1 MNDNRKRIL
10 MVLATPGIGGAE
22 IYALNVVRYINHEKF
37 HVDFIVNSFTH
48 GKSIEE
54 ECRSY
59 GCEFYQLPAFKIFN
73 YVGYR
78 KAWRSFLRKHHYD
91 IVHAHATNA
100 SSIFLRIAKKEGVK
114 TIAHSHSA
122 GYRGNWLEQGIKKC
136 FAKGVGRV
144 ADYWFACSEAAAM
157 RLYGKKF
164 KLYSNYYTIP
174 NAINTDVYAFNLGSR
189 QKIRKQHDIED
200 NAFVCGHVGS
210 FTTPKNH
217 RFLIDIFEEIL
228 KSKPGAILLC
238 CGQGE
243 TMQDIKDYSSNKGIL
258 GNIVFAG
265 VVGNVNEYLMAMDV
279 FVFPSIF
286 EGFPISVLEAE
297 ATGLPIIMSDVITKE
312 VDLTDLIHRCGINQP
327 QTIWANTVLNS
338 SVTDRTKYNLNI
350 SKSEYNVKTAI
361 IRLEQLYSKLIS
373 E

>member
-1 MNDNRKRIL
+1 MNNIRKRIL

-22 IYALNVVRYINHEKF
+22 MYALNVVRYIDHCKF
-37 HVDFIVNSFTH
+37 QVDFVVNSFAS
-48 GKSIEE
+48 GKSIEN

-59 GCEFYQLPAFKIFN
+59 GCEFFQLPAFKIYN
-73 YVGYR
+73 YFSYC
-78 KAWRSFLRKHHYD
+78 KAWRSFLKEHRYD

-100 SSIFLRIAKKEGVK
+100 SSIFLRIAKEEGIK

-122 GYRGNWLEQGIKKC
+122 GYRGNGLEQGIKKL

-144 ADYWFACSEAAAM
+144 ADYWFACSEAAAL
-157 RLYGKKF
+157 RLYGQKYKKYF
-164 KLYSNYYTIP
+164 NYYTIP
-174 NAINTDVYAFNLGSR
+174 NAINTDAYAFNLESR
-189 QKIRKQHDIED
+189 QKIRKQYGIEE

-210 FTTPKNH
+210 FTMPKNH
-217 RFLIDIFEEIL
+217 RFLIDVFEEIL
-228 KSKPGAILLC
+228 KRKPDAILLC

-243 TMQDIKDYSSNKGIL
+243 TMQDIKDYSRNKGIL
-258 GNIVFAG
+258 EKIVFAG
-265 VVGNVNEYLMAMDV
+265 VVDNVNEYLMAMDV

-297 ATGLPIIMSDVITKE
+297 ATGLPIIMSDVITRE
-312 VDLTDLIHRCGINQP
+312 VDLTDLVHRCSINQP
-327 QTIWANTVLNS
+327 QSIWVNSVLNS
-338 SVTDRTKYNLNI
+338 NVADRGKYNMII